1 MKVFVSQRIYPEGL
15 DILEQA
21 GLEVDLNDATQP
33 LPKKELIERAK
44 GADGLLCLLTD
55 TVDAEV
61 LREAPNLKAVAN
73 VAVGYNN
80 IDVGAATERGVLV
93 TNTPDVLNEATA
105 DLAFALL
112 LAAAR
117 RLPEADRYLRG
128 GKFEGWELFQPH
140 LGLDVWGKIL
150 GVAGMG
156 RIGEAV
162 ARRAK
167 GFNMTILY
175 HNRSRLDPEVEQELG
190 ARYVSFE
197 ELLEKSDFISVH
209 VPFTDETKHLFD
221 KSAFEKMKASAV
233 LVNTARG
240 PVVDEEAL
248 AEALKA
254 GQIRGAALD
263 VFEEEPE
270 VHPALLEL
278 EEYLVL
284 VPHIGSATHETRR
297 RMSTLAAENMAAAL
311 TGKRPPSLV
320 NEKAWS
326 KIKDGA

>member
-15 DILEQA
+15 EILEQA
-21 GLEVDLNDATQP
+21 GLEVDLNDATKP

-61 LREAPNLKAVAN
+61 LKGASNLKVVSN

-80 IDVGAATERGVLV
+80 IDVETATERGVLV

-105 DLAFALL
+105 DLAFTLL
-112 LAAAR
+112 LGAAR
-117 RLPEADRYLRG
+117 RLPEADRYLRE

-140 LGLDVWGKIL
+140 LGLDVWGKTL
-150 GVAGMG
+150 GIVGMG

-167 GFNMTILY
+167 GFNMNVLY
-175 HNRSRLDPEVEQELG
+175 HNRSRLEPDVEQELG
-190 ARYVSFE
+190 ARYVSFD
-197 ELLEKSDFISVH
+197 ELLEESDFISVH
-209 VPFTDETKHLFD
+209 VPLTDETQHLFNKD
-221 KSAFEKMKASAV
+221 AFEKMKETAV
-233 LVNTARG
+233 LINTARG
-240 PVVDEEAL
+240 PVVDEAAL
-248 AEALKA
+248 AEALEA
-254 GQIRGAALD
+254 GKIRGAALD
-263 VFEEEPE
+263 VFEREPE

-278 EEYLVL
+278 EEHLVL

-311 TGKRPPSLV
+311 TGSRPPSLV
-320 NEKAWS
+320 NRDVWDDRANE
-326 KIKDGA
+326 G

>member
-15 DILEQA
+15 EILERA
-21 GLEVDLNDATQP
+21 GLEVDLNDDTKP
-33 LPKKELIERAK
+33 LPKKQLIERAK

-61 LREAPNLKAVAN
+61 LKGAPDLKVVSN

-80 IDVGAATERGVLV
+80 IGVETAIERGVLV

-112 LAAAR
+112 LGAAR
-117 RLPEADRYLRG
+117 RLPEADRYLRE

-140 LGLDVWGKIL
+140 LGLDVWGKTL
-150 GVAGMG
+150 GVVDMG

-167 GFNMTILY
+167 GFNMNVLY
-175 HNRSRLDPEVEQELG
+175 HNRSRLDPDVEQELG
-190 ARYVSFE
+190 TRYVSFN
-197 ELLEKSDFISVH
+197 ELLEESDFISVH
-209 VPFTDETKHLFD
+209 VPLTDETRHLLD
-221 KSAFEKMKASAV
+221 REAFKKMKETAV
-233 LVNTARG
+233 FINTARG
-240 PVVDEEAL
+240 PVVDEAAL

-254 GQIRGAALD
+254 GELRGAGLD
-263 VFEEEPE
+263 VFEGGPE
-270 VHPALLEL
+270 VHSKLLEL
-278 EEYLVL
+278 QEHLVL

-311 TGKRPPSLV
+311 TGSCPPSLV
-320 NEKAWS
+320 NRDTWEDS
-326 KIKDGA
+326 E